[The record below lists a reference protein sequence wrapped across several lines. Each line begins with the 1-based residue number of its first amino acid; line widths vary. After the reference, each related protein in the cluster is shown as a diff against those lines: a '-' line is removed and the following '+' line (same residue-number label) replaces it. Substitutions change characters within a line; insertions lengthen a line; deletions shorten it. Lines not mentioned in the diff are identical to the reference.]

1 MFDQLRARH
10 DLAHVM
16 HEIGQQ
22 PELMRGELQRRTVDG
37 RLGGFGVEPD
47 RAADEFGG
55 GMAGGAADERA
66 HTGENLFDME
76 RLGDVVIGAG
86 VDARH
91 LVAPAVAG
99 GEDENRHGLAGRTPF
114 FDDGNAIQLRQADI
128 ENDRVI
134 GLGIAEIMPFL
145 AVKCLID
152 NITGFFQR
160 VGQLP
165 IEIGIVLNNENTHY
179 QPFPSV
185 PARARGRSC

>member
-1 MFDQLRARH
+1 MSSRTGPQTSSEEAWPAARRMS
-10 DLAHVM
+10 AH
-16 HEIGQQ
+16 
-22 PELMRGELQRRTVDG
+22 P
-37 RLGGFGVEPD
+37 
-47 RAADEFGG
+47 
-55 GMAGGAADERA
+55 
-66 HTGENLFDME
+66 GENLFDME
-76 RLGDVVIGAG
+76 RLGDVVIGSGVNAG
-86 VDARH
+86 D

-145 AVKCLID
+145 AVECLID

-160 VGQLP
+160 IGQLP

-185 PARARGRSC
+185 PARARVGHAKCFGLFSDISAMRASYIGTRIVTLRGRSPLPWTRTVTTQD